1 MGAPAYFRDDYFAAR
16 ALFRESGARA
26 GLAVES
32 HRHPVPG
39 PRGQELTTDT
49 VLIGRARAPRL
60 MVLISGTHG
69 VETLC
74 GSACQSGFLAE
85 GRWRELGDDVAVLLV
100 HALNCW
106 GAAHLRRNNEDN
118 VDLARNFLDF
128 DAPLPENGA
137 YEALHDALCCP
148 QLRGPE
154 RDRADAVLA
163 GHLQEHGIYRH
174 ISAVMGGQYRHADGF
189 CFGGHGATWSRN
201 LLDSLLQPFRRTA
214 EEVCVVEY
222 HSGLGPYGYG
232 TAVALQ
238 TGEELE
244 RVRSI
249 YGRWVDAPN
258 EQAPAE
264 DEEFF
269 RAHGHPTEGLRDL
282 FSGSGLASIV
292 LEFGTYPPMESL
304 PVLFEDHWLAHH
316 GDAESVEGRRIKQ
329 RLLEMHHPADPD
341 WRQAV
346 WDRSVQ
352 VIEQT
357 LRALA
362 GPGSG

>member
-1 MGAPAYFRDDYFAAR
+1 MRPPAYFRDDYFAAR
-16 ALFRESGARA
+16 ALFRETGVRA
-26 GLAVES
+26 GLVVEN
-32 HRHPVPG
+32 HRNPAPG
-39 PRGQELTTDT
+39 PGGEALTTDI
-49 VLIGRARAPRL
+49 VLIGRADAPRL
-60 MVLISGTHG
+60 LVLISGTHG

-85 GRWRELGDDVAVLLV
+85 GHWRGLGDDVAVLLI

-128 DAPLPENGA
+128 DEPVPENAA
-137 YEALHDALCCP
+137 YEALHGALSCP

-154 RDRADAVLA
+154 RDRSNALL
-163 GHLQEHGIYRH
+163 GTHLRDNGIQRH
-174 ISAVMGGQYRHADGF
+174 LSAVMGGQYRHADGF
-189 CFGGHGATWSRN
+189 CFGGHGPAWSHT
-201 LLDSLLQPFRRTA
+201 LLMSLLQPFRATA
-214 EEVCVVEY
+214 QEVCVVEY

-238 TGEELE
+238 VGEELAH
-244 RVRSI
+244 VRSI

-258 EQAPAE
+258 EQIPME

-269 RAHGHPTEGLRDL
+269 RAHGHPTEGLRSL
-282 FSGSGLASIV
+282 FSGSRLASIV

-316 GDAESVEGRRIKQ
+316 GEAGSREGRRIRQ

-357 LRALA
+357 LRAFE
-362 GPGSG
+362 